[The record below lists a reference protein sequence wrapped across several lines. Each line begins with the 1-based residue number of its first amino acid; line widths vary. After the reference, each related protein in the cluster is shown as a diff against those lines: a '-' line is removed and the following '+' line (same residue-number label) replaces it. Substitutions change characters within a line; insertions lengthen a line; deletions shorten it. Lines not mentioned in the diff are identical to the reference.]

1 MRAESDWVTADAVGR
16 IQDKTRW
23 TKALGEAV
31 TVVYGDCT
39 GELGRSRRN
48 GTVGRET
55 TAQSGQSLTQ
65 RLVAT
70 R

>member
-1 MRAESDWVTADAVGR
+1 MRAESDWVTGVGVGR

-31 TVVYGDCT
+31 MVVYGDCNEDI
-39 GELGRSRRN
+39 ELSKHSSA
-48 GTVGRET
+48 VGFDKT
-55 TAQSGQSLTQ
+55 GQSLTQ

-70 R
+70 V